1 MAKMEQT
8 YWIKIELTKPLHLN
22 FLMRAKKW
30 MNGSPNEQLWP
41 QRPTPHVNIKPTEIS
56 KIQIKKKTKQK
67 NNNVHRTPD
76 ADICNMHTPTEK
88 QESVEFWYK
97 G

>member
-1 MAKMEQT
+1 MEQT
-8 YWIKIELTKPLHLN
+8 YWIKIELTKPRHRN
-22 FLMRAKKW
+22 FLNLMSAKKW

-41 QRPTPHVNIKPTEIS
+41 HWPTPHVNIKPTEIS
-56 KIQIKKKTKQK
+56 KIQIQK
-67 NNNVHRTPD
+67 NNNNVHRTPD

-88 QESVEFWYK
+88 QDSVEFWYK

>member
-56 KIQIKKKTKQK
+56 KIQIQKKQNKKTTMSTGHQMLTYAICTHQQK
-67 NNNVHRTPD
+67 NKNL
-76 ADICNMHTPTEK
+76 
-88 QESVEFWYK
+88 
-97 G
+97 